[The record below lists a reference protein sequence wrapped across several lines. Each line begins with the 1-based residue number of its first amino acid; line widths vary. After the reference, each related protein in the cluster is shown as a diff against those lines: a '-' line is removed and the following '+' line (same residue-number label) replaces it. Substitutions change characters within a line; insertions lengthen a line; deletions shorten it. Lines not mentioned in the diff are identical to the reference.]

1 MNMNTN
7 SNTYTIIYTTVIVT
21 LVAAVLAFV
30 SQSLKSRQEANEK
43 ADTISQM
50 MTAAQFATKADLQK
64 MGNTAVLA
72 KYADEIAQA
81 FTVGADGKKSILPR
95 ISRSRTTTSR
105 VEAMLKYPCSSS
117 RTE

>member
-1 MNMNTN
+1 MNTN

-72 KYADEIAQA
+72 KYAPP
-81 FTVGADGKKSILPR
+81 PR
-95 ISRSRTTTSR
+95 L
-105 VEAMLKYPCSSS
+105 AA
-117 RTE
+117 